1 MVFLYKNVYIWYMQS
16 FLSKV
21 VSEVLKSDTPLSQIT
36 IILPNK
42 RSGLFL
48 KNLLKKQIQQSTF
61 LPRIVSIEEF
71 VKDVSGFELL
81 DNVNLL
87 FEFYG
92 VYKINTVPIKTD
104 SFEVFSKWASILL
117 QDFNDLDSNLFDSN
131 AILTYLNDS
140 KRLEQWDL
148 KKQEPSDL
156 VHNYLSFFDKINT
169 YHQEFWTY
177 LCDKKI
183 GYQGLVYRI
192 ASEKTQAYG
201 EKHHQEKFVFAGF
214 NALNKCEEKIIQ
226 TLLSSKL
233 AEVYWDHDDFY
244 VQSNNQ
250 SQQFF
255 NKYKR
260 EWPYYSAHEFKWQA
274 SCINSKKTIHII
286 GLPKNISQ
294 IKQVG
299 SVLKELSNE
308 NKIEDTALILG
319 NEKLL
324 TSLLNSLPGNISKAN
339 ITMGYELQNV
349 TLSALFE
356 AIFKLHLNKSKWN
369 KHHTF
374 YYKDLIAVIND
385 PFIHTLW
392 LGNHGF
398 EEKLKTLL
406 YKDKTIFVT
415 EKDVMTLVSDSEALD
430 KLFSLIF
437 LDWDKPIGSIINRL
451 VNIVDSLRN
460 SSNQSSLYQEFL
472 FRFSNIFIQLN
483 NLNKDFG
490 FIESLNSLY
499 QIFQQILK
507 TEKLSFQGEPLE
519 GLQIMGLL
527 ESRVLDFKNVIIS
540 SVNEGFL
547 PATGSN
553 NSFIPLDVK
562 LEKKIP
568 TFLEKD
574 AVFSYHFFRLFHRA
588 ENIYLIYNN
597 ITDDFG
603 SGETSRFIRQLE
615 TAKKLGQL
623 DHVDIIKKSINPQLD
638 ALPLRLN
645 RIEKTEA
652 ISLKLQTLALKG
664 FSPSSLGNYIRNP
677 LDFYKRSVLGVKEFK
692 EVEETIAAN
701 TFGTIV
707 HDTLES
713 LYLPYIDQYLSP
725 SNVIGM
731 KALLDHEVQQQFE
744 KSYSVKS
751 IESGKNYLSFE
762 IAKQFVLNFLNYE
775 LSELKKGK
783 QLKILALEETLSVD
797 LQLKGISFP
806 IKIKGKV
813 DRIDEL
819 DGVIRIID
827 YKTGKVNSHQLK
839 IKDWSLLTT
848 DEKYTKSFQIL
859 TYAYMYKLNYLKT
872 LDGKALESGIIS
884 FKNLKSGFM
893 KLNGSVITD
902 DTLEAYFAELNQ
914 LIVQIFDKNIPFEEK
929 ELLQFQ
935 F

>member
-1 MVFLYKNVYIWYMQS
+1 MQS

-21 VSEVLKSDTPLSQIT
+21 VSELLKSDTPLSQIT

-48 KNLLKKQIQQSTF
+48 KNLLKLHIKQSTF
-61 LPRIVSIEEF
+61 LPRILSIEEF
-71 VKDVSGFELL
+71 VKEVSGFESL
-81 DNVNLL
+81 DNVSLL

-92 VYKINTVPIKTD
+92 IYKINTPQSKTD

-140 KRLEQWDL
+140 KRLEQWDMT
-148 KKQEPSDL
+148 KQQPSAL
-156 VHNYLSFFDKINT
+156 VHNYLSFFEKIKT
-169 YHQEFWTY
+169 YHKELWNY
-177 LCDKKI
+177 LNSKKI
-183 GYQGLVYRI
+183 GYQGMIYRI
-192 ASEKTQAYG
+192 AFENIQSFIA
-201 EKHHQEKFVFAGF
+201 KHPKGKIVFAGF

-226 TLLSSKL
+226 ALLSSKI
-233 AEVYWDHDDFY
+233 AGIYWDHDEFY
-244 VQSNNQ
+244 VKSNNQ
-250 SQQFF
+250 SKQYFS
-255 NKYKR
+255 KYQR
-260 EWPYYSAHEFKWQA
+260 EWPYYANHEFKWKE
-274 SCINSKKTIHII
+274 SCINTNKTIHII

-299 SVLKELSNE
+299 SLLKELN
-308 NKIEDTALILG
+308 NKNDINDTALILG

-324 TSLLNSLPGNISKAN
+324 TSLLNSIPDNISKAN

-349 TLSALFE
+349 TLSTLFE
-356 AIFKLHLNKSKWN
+356 AIFKLHLNRSKWN
-369 KHHTF
+369 ENQTF
-374 YYKDLIAVIND
+374 YYKDLTAVIND
-385 PFIHTLW
+385 PFIQTFW
-392 LGNHGF
+392 LGNTVF
-398 EEKLKTLL
+398 EEKLKKLL
-406 YKDKTIFVT
+406 FKDKTIFVS
-415 EKDVMTLVSDSEALD
+415 ENDVMSLVSDSQELID
-430 KLFSLIF
+430 LFKLIF
-437 LDWDKPIGSIINRL
+437 LDWDKPIDSIINRL
-451 VNIVDSLRN
+451 VDIVDYLRKAP
-460 SSNQSSLYQEFL
+460 NQNSLYQEFL

-490 FIESLNSLY
+490 FIVSLNSLY
-499 QIFQQILK
+499 QVFQQILK

-527 ESRVLDFKNVIIS
+527 ESRVLDFKNVIIT

-553 NSFIPLDVK
+553 NSFIPLDIK

-615 TAKKLGQL
+615 TAKELGQL
-623 DHVDIIKKSINPQLD
+623 DHVKIIKKSINPELQ
-638 ALPLRLN
+638 AFPLTLN
-645 RIEKTEA
+645 RIEKTED
-652 ISLKLQTLALKG
+652 ILLKLQALALKG

-677 LDFYKRSVLGVKEFK
+677 LDFYKRSVLGLKEFK

-707 HDTLES
+707 HDTLEK
-713 LYLPYIDQYLSP
+713 LYQPYIEKHLTQA
-725 SNVIGM
+725 NIIEM
-731 KALLDHEVQQQFE
+731 KELVDFEVKSQFE
-744 KSYSVKS
+744 KSYSSKS
-751 IESGKNYLSFE
+751 IRTGKNYLSFE
-762 IAKQFVLNFLNYE
+762 IAKQFILNYLNHE

-783 QLKILALEETLSVD
+783 NIKILALEKPISVD
-797 LQLKGISFP
+797 LQLKGIKFP
-806 IKIKGKV
+806 VRIKGKI
-813 DRIDEL
+813 DRIDEV
-819 DGVIRIID
+819 DGIIRIID
-827 YKTGKVNSHQLK
+827 FKTGKVDSNQLK
-839 IKDWSLLTT
+839 IKDWSLLAT

-859 TYAYMYKLNYLKT
+859 TYAFMYKQQHLKT
-872 LDGKALESGIIS
+872 NNDQALESGIIS

-902 DTLEAYFAELNQ
+902 DILEEYYSELNQ
-914 LIVQIFDKNIPFEEK
+914 LINQIFDKNIPFEEK
-929 ELLQFQ
+929 ELSHFQ

>member
-1 MVFLYKNVYIWYMQS
+1 MQS

-21 VSEVLKSDTPLSQIT
+21 VSEVFKSDTPLSQIT

-48 KNLLKKQIQQSTF
+48 KNILKQQIHQHTF
-61 LPRIVSIEEF
+61 LPRILSIEEF
-71 VKDVSGFELL
+71 VKEVSGFEAL
-81 DNVNLL
+81 DNVSLL

-92 VYKINTVPIKTD
+92 VYKSNTEKSKTD

-131 AILTYLNDS
+131 EILTYLNDS
-140 KRLEQWDL
+140 KRIEQWDL
-148 KKQEPSDL
+148 EKQDPSEL
-156 VHNYLSFFDKINT
+156 VHNYLLFFEKIKT
-169 YHQEFWTY
+169 YHREFWKY
-177 LCDKKI
+177 LYEKKI
-183 GYQGLVYRI
+183 GYQGLIYRI
-192 ASEKTQAYG
+192 ASEKIASYI
-201 EKHHQEKFVFAGF
+201 EKHHNEKIVFAGF

-226 TLLSSKL
+226 ALLFSKL
-233 AEVYWDHDDFY
+233 GNIYWDHDDFY
-244 VQSNNQ
+244 VTSNNQ
-250 SQQFF
+250 SQQYFK
-255 NKYKR
+255 KYKR
-260 EWPYYSAHEFKWQA
+260 EWPYYANHEFKWQED
-274 SCINSKKTIHII
+274 CINTKKTIHII

-299 SVLKELSNE
+299 SLLKELSQGN
-308 NKIEDTALILG
+308 NIEDTALILG

-324 TSLLNSLPGNISKAN
+324 TPLLNSIPYNISKAN

-349 TLSALFE
+349 ALSSLFE

-369 KHHTF
+369 RNQSF
-374 YYKDLIAVIND
+374 YYKDLTAVIND
-385 PFIHTLW
+385 PFIHAFW
-392 LGNHGF
+392 FGNHVF
-398 EEKLKTLL
+398 EEKLKALL
-406 YKDKTIFVT
+406 YKDKTIFV
-415 EKDVMTLVSDSEALD
+415 SDKELMALIPD
-430 KLFSLIF
+430 GEELHKLFNLIF
-437 LDWDKPIGSIINRL
+437 LDWDKPINSIIDRL
-451 VNIVDSLRN
+451 VAIVDHLRSASGQN
-460 SSNQSSLYQEFL
+460 SLYQEFL

-499 QIFQQILK
+499 HIFQQILK

-527 ESRVLDFKNVIIS
+527 ESRALDFKNVIIT

-574 AVFSYHFFRLFHRA
+574 AVFSYHFFRLLHRA
-588 ENIYLIYNN
+588 ENIYLIHNN

-615 TAKKLGQL
+615 TAKELGQL
-623 DHVDIIKKSINPQLD
+623 DHVKLIKKNINPKLD
-638 ALPLRLN
+638 SLPLSLN
-645 RIEKTEA
+645 RIEKTDS
-652 ISLKLQTLALKG
+652 ILLKIKALASKG

-677 LDFYKRSVLGVKEFK
+677 LDFYKRSVLGIQEYK
-692 EVEETIAAN
+692 EVEENIAAN

-707 HDTLES
+707 HDTLEK
-713 LYLPYIDQYLSP
+713 LYLPYVEKHLTQADVLE
-725 SNVIGM
+725 M
-731 KALLDHEVQQQFE
+731 KKLVENEVRSQFE
-744 KSYSVKS
+744 KSYSSKS
-751 IESGKNYLSFE
+751 IQTGKNYLSFE
-762 IAKQFVLNFLNYE
+762 IAKQFIFNYLNHE

-783 QLKILALEETLSVD
+783 LIKILALEKSISID
-797 LQLKGISFP
+797 LQLEGVPFP
-806 IKIKGKV
+806 VRIKGKIDRV
-813 DRIDEL
+813 DEV
-819 DGVIRIID
+819 DGIIRIID
-827 YKTGKVNSHQLK
+827 FKTGKVDSHQLK

-848 DEKYTKSFQIL
+848 DEKYIKSFQIL
-859 TYAYMYKLNYLKT
+859 TYAFMYKLNNLKIK
-872 LDGKALESGIIS
+872 DDQALESGIIS

-893 KLNGSVITD
+893 KFDGSVISD
-902 DTLEAYFAELNQ
+902 DTLEAYLRELNQ
-914 LIVQIFDKNIPFEEK
+914 LILEIFDKNIPFQEK

>member
-1 MVFLYKNVYIWYMQS
+1 MQS

-42 RSGLFL
+42 RSGVFL
-48 KNLLKKQIQQSTF
+48 KNLLKRRIKQSSF
-61 LPRIVSIEEF
+61 LPKIVSIEEF
-71 VKDVSGFELL
+71 VKEVSGFESL
-81 DNVNLL
+81 DNVSLL

-92 VYKINTVPIKTD
+92 VYKMNTQPNKTD

-131 AILTYLNDS
+131 AILSYLNDS
-140 KRLEQWDL
+140 KRLELWDL

-156 VHNYLSFFDKINT
+156 VHNYLSFFDKIKT
-169 YHQEFWTY
+169 YHQALWKY
-177 LCDKKI
+177 LCEKKI
-183 GYQGLVYRI
+183 GYQGLIYRI
-192 ASEKTQAYG
+192 ASEKIESYS
-201 EKHHQEKFVFAGF
+201 EKHTKEKILFAGF

-226 TLLSSKL
+226 TLLASKL
-233 AEVYWDHDDFY
+233 ADIFWDHDDFY
-244 VQSNNQ
+244 VKSNNQ

-260 EWPYYSAHEFKWQA
+260 EWPYYSKHEFKWQE
-274 SCINSKKTIHII
+274 SSINSDKTIHII
-286 GLPKNISQ
+286 GIPKNISQ
-294 IKQVG
+294 IKHAG
-299 SVLKELSNE
+299 TLLNELSDRND
-308 NKIEDTALILG
+308 IEDTALILG

-324 TSLLNSLPGNISKAN
+324 TSLLNSLPDNISKAN

-369 KHHTF
+369 KNQTF
-374 YYKDLIAVIND
+374 YYKDLTAVIND
-385 PFIHTLW
+385 PFIHSFW
-392 LGNHGF
+392 LGNAVF

-406 YKDKTIFVT
+406 YKDKIIFVS
-415 EKDVMTLVSDSEALD
+415 EKDIMDLVSDSEDLH
-430 KLFSLIF
+430 KLFNLIF
-437 LDWDKPIGSIINRL
+437 LDWNKPIDMIINRL
-451 VNIVDSLRN
+451 VDIVDHLR
-460 SSNQSSLYQEFL
+460 SASNQNSLYQEFL
-472 FRFSNIFIQLN
+472 FRFSNIFTQLN
-483 NLNKDFG
+483 NLNMEFG

-527 ESRVLDFKNVIIS
+527 ESRVLDFKNVIIT

-562 LEKKIP
+562 LEKRIP
-568 TFLEKD
+568 TFLERD

-588 ENIYLIYNN
+588 ENIYLLYNN

-603 SGETSRFIRQLE
+603 SGEASRFIRQLE

-623 DHVDIIKKSINPQLD
+623 DHVKINKKIINPKLD
-638 ALPLRLN
+638 ALPLSLN
-645 RIEKTEA
+645 SIEKTEDV
-652 ISLKLQTLALKG
+652 LFKLQALALKG

-677 LDFYKRSVLGVKEFK
+677 LDFYKRSVLGIQEFK

-707 HDTLES
+707 HDTLEK
-713 LYLPYIDQYLSP
+713 LYLPYIEERLTQADVLE
-725 SNVIGM
+725 M
-731 KALLDHEVQQQFE
+731 KELVEHEVRCQFE
-744 KSYSVKS
+744 KSYSSKS
-751 IESGKNYLSFE
+751 IQTGKNYLSFE
-762 IAKQFVLNFLNYE
+762 IAKQFIFNYLNHE

-783 QLKILALEETLSVD
+783 LVKILALEKSISID
-797 LQLKGISFP
+797 LHLKGIEFP
-806 IKIKGKV
+806 VKIRGKI
-813 DRIDEL
+813 DRIDEV
-819 DGVIRIID
+819 DGTLRIID
-827 YKTGKVNSHQLK
+827 FKTGKVDSHQLK

-848 DEKYTKSFQIL
+848 DEKYIKSFQIL
-859 TYAYMYKLNYLKT
+859 TYAYMYKLKYLNT
-872 LDGKALESGIIS
+872 NNDQALESGIIS
-884 FKNLKSGFM
+884 FKNLKTGFM
-893 KLNGSVITD
+893 KLNGSLITD
-902 DTLEAYFAELNQ
+902 KVLEEYFSELNN
-914 LIVQIFDKNIPFEEK
+914 LLMQIFDKNIPFEEK
-929 ELLQFQ
+929 EVSQFQ
-935 F
+935 Y